1 VSPQPPNNPTTRFS
15 RIDLL
20 ALALILLAALAFVWP
35 LFVPGWII
43 PQGGGDLV
51 SFLWPTYRYAAR
63 ILHEITLGHAPFS
76 ALLWNPTLYSGAPFA
91 ADNQTGLFYPPN
103 LILFLLFP
111 DFPYTAFEALVA
123 FHLFLAGAGMYL
135 YMRYEL
141 RDLGFWNLEFGIV
154 PALAFMASD
163 VFITHLG
170 NYNIVAVSAYLPLI
184 FLCLRQSLHAP
195 RSTLHALR
203 LSLLT
208 GITFALAALAG
219 HAQMTFILA
228 TACALYG
235 LYELICRWRRD
246 MSRHYRVL
254 LLGVF
259 SALIA
264 FGLAAVALLP
274 ALEMLRYTAR
284 AALDYG

>member
-1 VSPQPPNNPTTRFS
+1 VSPQPPDNPTTRFS

-63 ILHEITLGHAPFS
+63 ILHDITLGHAPFS

-111 DFPYTAFEALVA
+111 DLPYAALEALVA

-135 YMRYEL
+135 YMRCEL

-170 NYNIVAVSAYLPLI
+170 NYNIVAVSAYLPLTL
-184 FLCLRQSLHAP
+184 LCLRQSLITDYGSLTTSI
-195 RSTLHALR
+195 RW
-203 LSLLT
+203 SLLT
-208 GITFALAALAG
+208 GLTFGLAALAG

-235 LYELICRWRRD
+235 LYELIIQH
-246 MSRHYRVL
+246 HYRVL

-274 ALEMLRYTAR
+274 ALEMLR
-284 AALDYG
+284 